1 LLGGLRADERLGA
14 WHENHTRKE
23 NAESARRDSDPNTPK
38 SVQSASH
45 SHKFLKRRNGF
56 SRYRPTPSTPSG
68 RFNKPLDAG
77 VTHGFVFDS

>member
-1 LLGGLRADERLGA
+1 LLGGLRSDERLGA
-14 WHENHTRKE
+14 WHENHTRQQ
-23 NAESARRDSDPNTPK
+23 NAESARRDGDPNTQK

-45 SHKFLKRRNGF
+45 SHEFLKRRNGF

-68 RFNKPLDAG
+68 RINKPLDAG